1 MDDRENKHDY
11 FNVKPSGSNRTPTS
25 PTSPNT
31 RSHRTD
37 SESIDI
43 PLDPFE
49 NVVIN
54 SYSHKAT
61 LIPPYVLDSISKA
74 YHHDYVQQQSLTNFS
89 DQGTTTTRTIG
100 GGDTETDRASEH
112 IYSGKAH
119 DPYLRAIEHDWWK
132 FKESI
137 AHQPA
142 FIPGTI
148 IRDPEMLKEYD
159 LEGSWGGDQR
169 LKQEFAN
176 NIGGGSGAGGM
187 IQDVATGKFFFG
199 LFRKKREGE
208 REGEN
213 DTRVRST
220 AGYWMGE
227 NRSQLK
233 PNLKRIFLFNPLVPL
248 FLRMLILVFC
258 SIALALA
265 CTVFTFSRT
274 KYDGETIPQQ
284 ASTIMAIVVE
294 TCAVVYIIYIAY
306 DEYTGKPIGLREPM
320 SKLSLILLDLLFI
333 IFSAANLSLAF
344 NTMNDD
350 EWVCKVNKTP
360 GLADI
365 GLIFPNVPSICRRQ
379 RGLAAFLFMVLFL
392 WVLTFTVSLLRVID
406 RVNTP
411 GSRNV

>member
-1 MDDRENKHDY
+1 MEERDNNRDY
-11 FNVKPSGSNRTPTS
+11 FNAKPSGSNSAHAPI
-25 PTSPNT
+25 SPNT
-31 RSHRTD
+31 HSRRTD

-49 NVVIN
+49 NIVVN

-74 YHHDYVQQQSLTNFS
+74 YHHDYIPQPSQTNIS
-89 DQGTTTTRTIG
+89 DQATTTTRTLAG
-100 GGDTETDRASEH
+100 ETDTEKGTEH
-112 IYSGKAH
+112 IYSGRAH
-119 DPYLRAIEHDWWK
+119 DPYLRAIDSDWWK

-142 FIPGTI
+142 FIPGRV
-148 IRDPEMLKEYD
+148 IRDPELLNEYD
-159 LEGSWGGDQR
+159 LEGSWGGDKR
-169 LKQEFAN
+169 LKEEFAN
-176 NIGGGSGAGGM
+176 NISGGGPAGM
-187 IQDVATGKFFFG
+187 IQDVATGRLIFG

-208 REGEN
+208 N
-213 DTRVRST
+213 DTYIRSK
-220 AGYWMGE
+220 ARYWMGE

-248 FLRMLILVFC
+248 FLRMLILMFC
-258 SIALALA
+258 AIALGLA
-265 CTVFTFSRT
+265 CTVYVFSRR

-294 TCAVVYIIYIAY
+294 SCALVYVIYIAY

-320 SKLSLILLDLLFI
+320 SKMSLILLDLFFI

-344 NTMNDD
+344 NTLNDD
-350 EWVCKVNKTP
+350 EWVCRVNRTP

-365 GLIFPNVPSICRRQ
+365 GLVFPTIPKICHRQ
-379 RGLAAFLFMVLFL
+379 RALAAFLFMVLFL

-411 GSRNV
+411 GPRNV